1 MTPLVELRNATKDF
15 RGIKA
20 FSDVNFSLMPGEI
33 HAVLGENGAGKST
46 LTKVM
51 AGVHTLSEG
60 ELLIDGKP
68 ERLETPSAAL
78 AKGIAMVYQE
88 NSLVPSMT
96 VAQNIYLGHEKTFNR
111 LRGIYIAAQ
120 QFLQSLSF
128 HVDPTALVSSLG
140 AAQKQMVEIARAVH
154 QQARVIIFDE
164 PTASLTPEEKRY
176 FFQLI
181 RNLKKNGVTIIF
193 ISHALEEALE
203 LADTITVLRDG
214 ELVASQP
221 ASSLDRNGI
230 IRLMV
235 GRELSGEIYADTT
248 ETRKIRPL
256 GRKILSVENLSMGGL
271 VRNSSFSVYEGQVT
285 GMFGLVGSGRTE
297 MMKVV
302 AGVIK
307 RDFFHGGQV
316 RLFGR
321 PIRYR
326 VPAPAIRDGIVY
338 VTEERKQEGFFET
351 MSIAENIHIGQVV
364 KNRGGG
370 FQVMSMTSAR
380 EAADTWRNRLNI
392 RAINPDAKV
401 IELSGGNQQKVVIA
415 KALIQKPRLV
425 IFDEPTRGVDVGA
438 IAEIHAFIKQLADD
452 GIGVVVISSYLPEVL
467 AISDRILIARQ
478 GKIVEEME
486 AGTATEESIMYAAVH

>member
-1 MTPLVELRNATKDF
+1 MTHHTTEVVLADGIVGRDIPFPLRK
-15 RGIKA
+15 R
-20 FSDVNFSLMPGEI
+20 
-33 HAVLGENGAGKST
+33 AGK
-46 LTKVM
+46 VRP
-51 AGVHTLSEG
+51 V
-60 ELLIDGKP
+60 
-68 ERLETPSAAL
+68 
-78 AKGIAMVYQE
+78 
-88 NSLVPSMT
+88 
-96 VAQNIYLGHEKTFNR
+96 
-111 LRGIYIAAQ
+111 
-120 QFLQSLSF
+120 
-128 HVDPTALVSSLG
+128 
-140 AAQKQMVEIARAVH
+140 
-154 QQARVIIFDE
+154 
-164 PTASLTPEEKRY
+164 
-176 FFQLI
+176 
-181 RNLKKNGVTIIF
+181 
-193 ISHALEEALE
+193 E

-338 VTEERKQEGFFET
+338 LCRENGVLMALDARTGKKHYQERT
-351 MSIAENIHIGQVV
+351 V
-364 KNRGGG
+364 KDRH
-370 FQVMSMTSAR
+370 
-380 EAADTWRNRLNI
+380 
-392 RAINPDAKV
+392 RASPIWANGST
-401 IELSGGNQQKVVIA
+401 I
-415 KALIQKPRLV
+415 
-425 IFDEPTRGVDVGA
+425 T
-438 IAEIHAFIKQLADD
+438 
-452 GIGVVVISSYLPEVL
+452 
-467 AISDRILIARQ
+467 
-478 GKIVEEME
+478 
-486 AGTATEESIMYAAVH
+486 